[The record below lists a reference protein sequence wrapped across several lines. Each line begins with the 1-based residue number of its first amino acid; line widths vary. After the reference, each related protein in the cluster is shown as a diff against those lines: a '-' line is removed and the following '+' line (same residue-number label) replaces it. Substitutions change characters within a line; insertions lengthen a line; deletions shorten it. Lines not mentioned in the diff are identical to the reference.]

1 MPIYKKYKKKVCCA
15 GVFILFI
22 FVPKLNLT
30 FMKISGIVVAASV
43 AVLLFAFGCT
53 KSEQAQ
59 LTNSVPAVESH
70 SISNITATTASGGG
84 YVSRDGGSA
93 VTARGLCWSTAQQ
106 PKVSDS
112 KSVDGSGMG
121 SFTSTITG
129 LNPGTTYYVRAYAT
143 NSTGTSY
150 GSQSSF
156 STAASNLKFEK
167 NVLVEQ
173 YTGTWCGYCTRAI
186 AQIDNLHNV
195 NQKFVHI
202 ALHLSDAMTFS
213 QNSSLFSSFG
223 FTGVPTVHADRASTW
238 NGNVTAIVDMQI
250 PADAGLAI
258 NVVGSGTS
266 VSVTAQA
273 KFAKSFPDGVKMSVY
288 MLEDGIVANQTNYY
302 NTDPSHAFYGK
313 GNPVP
318 NFIHNNVLTKIGTDM
333 FGDLIPAAEV
343 GAGKVYS
350 RSFTFSNISADKFSK
365 LKVVAFLTHNS
376 GSKQKQVINA
386 VAASVGQNKG
396 FVELP

>member
-1 MPIYKKYKKKVCCA
+1 
-15 GVFILFI
+15 
-22 FVPKLNLT
+22 
-30 FMKISGIVVAASV
+30 MKISGIVVAISV
-43 AVLLFAFGCT
+43 SSLLFALGGCT

-70 SISNITATTASGGG
+70 NISNITATGASGGG

-93 VTARGLCWSTAQQ
+93 VTARGMCWSTAQQ
-106 PKVSDS
+106 PKISDS
-112 KSVDGSGMG
+112 KSVDGAGTG
-121 SFTSTITG
+121 SFTSNITG

-156 STAASNLKFEK
+156 VTTASNLKFEK
-167 NVLVEQ
+167 SVLVEQ

-186 AQIDNLHNV
+186 AQIENLHIV
-195 NQKFVHI
+195 NKKFVHI

-213 QNSSLFSSFG
+213 QNSALFSSFG
-223 FTGVPTVHADRASTW
+223 FTGVPTVHADRGFTW
-238 NGNVTAIVDMQI
+238 SGNVTTISDMQV

-258 NVVGSGTS
+258 NVTGSGTS
-266 VSVTAQA
+266 VSVTVQA
-273 KFAKSFPDGVKMSVY
+273 KFANSFADGLKLSVY

-318 NFIHNNVLTKIGTDM
+318 NFIHNNVLIKIGTDM

-343 GAGKVYS
+343 GVGKVYS
-350 RSFTFSNISADKFSK
+350 RNFTFSNISADKFSK
-365 LKVVAFLTHNS
+365 LKVVAFLTLNS
-376 GSKQKQVINA
+376 GSKQKQVVNA
-386 VAASVGQNKG
+386 AVASVGQNKG